1 MSDRDY
7 AQFDEA
13 ARRSFLLGIQHGKK
27 KRAKEAEKRAK
38 ETLRKVR
45 AERRHSRKEEREQ
58 AIQELVHRQTK
69 LGIRPI
75 PLLTDGCHSLL
86 IAEVDAANP
95 TDVRL
100 GEIEVKGNADPPEE
114 TILL

>member
-1 MSDRDY
+1 MSDKDH

-13 ARRSFLLGIQHGKK
+13 ARRSFLLGIQHSKK
-27 KRAKEAEKRAK
+27 KKAKEAEKRAK

-58 AIQELVHRQTK
+58 AIQELVQKQTK

-75 PLLTDGCHSLL
+75 PLLTDGCRSLL
-86 IAEVDAANP
+86 IAEVDASNP
-95 TDVRL
+95 TNVKL
-100 GEIEVKGNADPPEE
+100 GEIEITDKGDPPDDPV
-114 TILL
+114 LL